1 MPLGPWIRVRP
12 AAGLC
17 APGGRVPRPGY
28 LGDPR
33 SPSPGFAKM
42 NEGASGAML
51 CAPLPLFQPEGADE
65 EARGAPG
72 MGAGGTVTGAVS
84 QELPTA
90 RAALVCRLQQL
101 RVVGVGACS
110 LGYPS
115 LQPPRAPAAQAASVW
130 PGSHAH
136 PGCAL
141 LWCPLN

>member
-72 MGAGGTVTGAVS
+72 MGAGGGRLL
-84 QELPTA
+84 ELSPKSF
-90 RAALVCRLQQL
+90 RRPEPPLCVD
-101 RVVGVGACS
+101 CS
-110 LGYPS
+110 S
-115 LQPPRAPAAQAASVW
+115 
-130 PGSHAH
+130 
-136 PGCAL
+136 
-141 LWCPLN
+141 